1 MAVLQL
7 FKGKNNILNRTPC
20 MYFRSQKVLLPS
32 SYSCKIN
39 ETISHLKEDKPD
51 HLFAKKNYQIPT
63 YLYLVFEILS
73 FELSLTAL
81 QILKMTGV
89 KQDKVLNIL
98 AFFDVSLNGSFALIF
113 GQRVKE
119 YSKSSFTKNEFY
131 STAFFCLI
139 DIYSPLSNRFY

>member
-1 MAVLQL
+1 MAVLQP

-32 SYSCKIN
+32 SYNCKIN
-39 ETISHLKEDKPD
+39 ETISHQIICLQRKPIKYR
-51 HLFAKKNYQIPT
+51 HSCM
-63 YLYLVFEILS
+63 YLVFEILS

-81 QILKMTGV
+81 QILKITGV

-119 YSKSSFTKNEFY
+119 YTKSSFTTNEFY